1 MSPKSANI
9 SFTNLLDTDMIV
21 LSYIEPSYLAHIK
34 TTNKYFYST
43 IAHYFSNKYE
53 LPITKD
59 LICAHNFV
67 KNNFNNFVE
76 KEKWLLN
83 KCIDYVLDLE
93 DIKWLI
99 SKGLKPTYEAFTYAA
114 KNGNLENMKWMLHND
129 FPKDKWT
136 FTRAAHNGNLDN
148 MKWMLDNDFPKDKYT
163 FAYAAENGNLDNMKW
178 MLQNKFPKDIAFQYA
193 AFSGNLENMKWM
205 LQNNFPKDTFT
216 FRYATENG
224 NLYNMKW
231 MLQNNFPCYNDDY
244 NIYMR
249 MVNK

>member
-53 LPITKD
+53 LLITKD

-114 KNGNLENMKWMLHND
+114 KNGNLENMKWMLQNN
-129 FPKDKWT
+129 FPKDIWT
-136 FTRAAHNGNLDN
+136 FAYAIINGNLEN
-148 MKWMLDNDFPKDKYT
+148 MKWMLHNNFPKDEET
-163 FAYAAENGNLDNMKW
+163 FARAAEN
-178 MLQNKFPKDIAFQYA
+178 
-193 AFSGNLENMKWM
+193 GNLENMKWM
-205 LQNNFPKDTFT
+205 LQNDFPKNEWTFK
-216 FRYATENG
+216 YAIKNG
-224 NLYNMKW
+224 NFENMKW
-231 MLQNNFPCYNDDY
+231 MIQNNFPYDNNDY
-244 NIYMR
+244 NKYTR